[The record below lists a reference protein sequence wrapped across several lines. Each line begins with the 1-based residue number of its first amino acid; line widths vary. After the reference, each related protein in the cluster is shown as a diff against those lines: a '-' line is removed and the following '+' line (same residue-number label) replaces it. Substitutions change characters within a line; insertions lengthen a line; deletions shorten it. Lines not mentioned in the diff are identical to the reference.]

1 MIRRFL
7 DGLYLWAGYAAGLFL
22 IIIFLLMMALSLGR
36 QVGLNIPSG
45 DDFAAW
51 AMAALA
57 FLSLAYTFKSGEIIR
72 IGLVIDRFQGRT
84 RRAIEIACLL
94 LGSALLGFFAWQAV
108 RMNYESWMFGDL
120 GLVGTALVLLAIL
133 MALLAGGLW
142 IGLALLAVG
151 FAAMTIVANVP
162 IGSVL
167 ATTVWA
173 SSASWTLTALPLFI
187 WMGEILFRTRLSE
200 QMFRGLS
207 PWLQWLPGRLIHVNV
222 VGCGIFAAVSGSSAA
237 TCATIGK
244 IALPELEKRGYDKG
258 MSLGSLAGSGTLGL
272 LIPPSIP
279 MVVYAVAANVSVL
292 QVFLGGFLPG
302 ALVMALYSGYIIVWS
317 LLNPGKVPPRDP
329 PMPFRQKMNESA
341 KLIPCLLLI
350 LAVFLSLVLGFATAT
365 ECAAWGVS
373 GALLL
378 AWWSGTLTRKNFL
391 ESVMSATRLTCMI
404 MLILAGAAYTTAAM
418 AYTGIPAALAEWV
431 RGQHLTPGMLALYL
445 SIMYIILGCL
455 IDGISMIVLTAV
467 IVLPMVRQAG
477 LDLVWFGVYLII
489 HVEMAQITPPV
500 GFNLFV
506 LQNMSGRDTFTVAR
520 AAFPFFVL
528 LLVAVF
534 IITEY
539 PQIVLYLP
547 KLAFPD

>member
-1 MIRRFL
+1 MANLGMIELSF
-7 DGLYLWAGYAAGLFL
+7 
-22 IIIFLLMMALSLGR
+22 ILLGVMI
-36 QVGLNIPSG
+36 V
-45 DDFAAW
+45 
-51 AMAALA
+51 
-57 FLSLAYTFKSGEIIR
+57 
-72 IGLVIDRFQGRT
+72 
-84 RRAIEIACLL
+84 L
-94 LGSALLGFFAWQAV
+94 LGSGIWIAV
-108 RMNYESWMFGDL
+108 SL
-120 GLVGTALVLLAIL
+120 GLVGFVA
-133 MALLAGGLW
+133 MALTTSLPL
-142 IGLALLAVG
+142 
-151 FAAMTIVANVP
+151 
-162 IGSVL
+162 GSVL
-167 ATTVWA
+167 ATTTWSA
-173 SSASWTLTALPLFI
+173 SSSWTLAALPLFI
-187 WMGEILFRTRLSE
+187 WMGEILFRTKLSE
-200 QMFRGLS
+200 EMFRGLS
-207 PWLQWLPGRLIHVNV
+207 PWVQWLPGRLTHVNV
-222 VGCGIFAAVSGSSAA
+222 IGCGIFAAVSGSSAA

-244 IALPELEKRGYDKG
+244 IALPELDKRGYDKSL
-258 MSLGSLAGSGTLGL
+258 SLGSLAGSGTLGL

-279 MVVYAVAANVSVL
+279 MVVYAVTANVSVL

-302 ALVMALYSGYIIVWS
+302 VLVMVLYSGYIIVWS
-317 LLNPGKVPPRDP
+317 LLNPKKIPPRDP
-329 PMPFRQKMNESA
+329 PMPFRQKLRESA
-341 KLIPCLLLI
+341 RLAPCLLLI

-391 ESVMSATRLTCMI
+391 ESIMSATRLTCMI

-418 AYTGIPAALAEWV
+418 AYTGIPAALATWV
-431 RGQHLTPGMLALYL
+431 QGQQLTPGMLALYL

-528 LLVAVF
+528 LLAAVF

-539 PQIVLYLP
+539 PQIVMFLP